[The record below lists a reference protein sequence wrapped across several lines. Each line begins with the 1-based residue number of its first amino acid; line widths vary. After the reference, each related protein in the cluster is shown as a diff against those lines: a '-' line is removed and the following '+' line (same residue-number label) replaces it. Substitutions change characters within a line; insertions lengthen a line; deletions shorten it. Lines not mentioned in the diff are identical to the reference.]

1 MGVIN
6 RCDIMSHQLFVNNL
20 RRTEMNEQEKR
31 ILQLE
36 NAVDIALE
44 YLEEIMGS
52 DFDESET
59 VAYIKKLLNNEE

>member
-1 MGVIN
+1 
-6 RCDIMSHQLFVNNL
+6 
-20 RRTEMNEQEKR
+20 MNEQEKR

-52 DFDESET
+52 DFHESET

>member
-1 MGVIN
+1 
-6 RCDIMSHQLFVNNL
+6 
-20 RRTEMNEQEKR
+20 MNEQEKR

-36 NAVDIALE
+36 NALDIALE

>member
-1 MGVIN
+1 
-6 RCDIMSHQLFVNNL
+6 MSHQLFVNNL
-20 RRTEMNEQEKR
+20 RRTEMNKQEKR

>member
-1 MGVIN
+1 
-6 RCDIMSHQLFVNNL
+6 MSHQLFVNNL